1 MGLGW
6 IGLGMSIA
14 MYLLRSGLSTP
25 YGTGQGQQDA
35 EEEQMSDIDRIFK
48 VVEHLRKNVNK
59 DFPSQHV
66 AIFLAVAQNPGIT
79 MPELIRQLDM
89 PQGTLSRNVKLLS
102 RFMEHENGK
111 SSLRGHD
118 LLRTEPV
125 PTGRH
130 ALAVYLT
137 DKGEFLLR
145 ELQDILGESKP
156 ILRSDTGASNRVAN
170 A

>member
-1 MGLGW
+1 MNEISRL
-6 IGLGMSIA
+6 A
-14 MYLLRSGLSTP
+14 
-25 YGTGQGQQDA
+25 
-35 EEEQMSDIDRIFK
+35 K

-59 DFPSQHV
+59 DLPSQHL
-66 AIFLAVAQNPGIT
+66 AIYLAVAENPGVT

-102 RFMEHENGK
+102 RFMVHEKGQSVMK
-111 SSLRGHD
+111 GHD
-118 LLRTEPV
+118 LLRTESV

-137 DKGEFLLR
+137 DRGEFLLR
-145 ELQDILGESKP
+145 EIEDIMADASP
-156 ILRSDTGASNRVAN
+156 QVRSVAGVEARKAAN

>member
-1 MGLGW
+1 ME
-6 IGLGMSIA
+6 IMKEIS
-14 MYLLRSGLSTP
+14 
-25 YGTGQGQQDA
+25 
-35 EEEQMSDIDRIFK
+35 RIYK
-48 VVEHLRKNVNK
+48 VVEHLRKTVNK
-59 DFPSQHV
+59 DFPSQHI

-79 MPELIRQLDM
+79 MPELIHQLDM

-102 RFMEHENGK
+102 RFMTHENGS
-111 SSLRGHD
+111 SSLKGHD

-145 ELQDILGESKP
+145 EIQDIMVEGKKQV
-156 ILRSDTGASNRVAN
+156 RSDAGEVLREAAAN
-170 A
+170 

>member
-1 MGLGW
+1 MFRDNYVKRHPPVRRIL
-6 IGLGMSIA
+6 
-14 MYLLRSGLSTP
+14 
-25 YGTGQGQQDA
+25 Q
-35 EEEQMSDIDRIFK
+35 EEGNMNNISRIFK
-48 VVEHLRKNVNK
+48 AVEHLRKNVNK

-66 AIFLAVAQNPGIT
+66 AIFLAVAQNPGVT

-145 ELQDILGESKP
+145 ELQDIMGE
-156 ILRSDTGASNRVAN
+156 GAPQARNGSAAVHRAAN
-170 A
+170 G